1 MIAKVAKIAE
11 LTKLLKKTK
20 KHHDNARFRKT
31 QNKLS

>member
-1 MIAKVAKIAE
+1 MIAKVAEIAE

-20 KHHDNARFRKT
+20 NYQDNARFRKT